1 MRAQR
6 LLVVTA
12 LFVAESA
19 YASCSH
25 LIPSGGKLARQ
36 QVSTAYT
43 ALIQCDRETAEKN
56 FKPFLVASGDVDTV
70 ATLARTAIDNEVYYP
85 VWSMLDDVPDYG
97 ARDDIAKSLGETCA
111 EHPNMVSFFQGA
123 YFGLGDR
130 QFGQWREALKHCEL
144 PSVITW
150 LEGTIAAPPKQT
162 YDKKYNTVME
172 AYIEHKQA
180 DALPVLQGAATTVAA
195 AEGPLQQ
202 ILDQMTRAMRPSG
215 FGATLSDEALNTLAD
230 ALGAVGEA
238 STPSAAKQVAETLY
252 QLGREGQA
260 ASLLPI
266 IYADRLQQDQTLL
279 YGAAA
284 IETCGKDHVVH
295 WHTVTEPGTLWSI
308 QAAVEETARA
318 SKARLKCTSDEPW
331 TVLVT
336 TEPYASRADVASWAE
351 TLAAPYEANGGTVKL
366 KEEKTLRLK

>member
-1 MRAQR
+1 MRAAH
-6 LLVVTA
+6 LLIVSA
-12 LFVAESA
+12 LFFTQSA
-19 YASCSH
+19 YAGCSH
-25 LIPSGGKLARQ
+25 LIPSAGKLARS
-36 QVSTAYT
+36 QVSSTYK
-43 ALIQCDRETAEKN
+43 ALIACDREAAEKN
-56 FKPFLVASGDVDTV
+56 FKPFLVAAGDVDTV

-97 ARDDIAKSLGETCA
+97 ARDDIAKSLGASCG

-130 QFGQWREALKHCEL
+130 QFGQWREALKYCDL

-150 LEGTIAAPPKQT
+150 LEATIGAPPKQI

-180 DALPVLQGAATTVAA
+180 DALPVLQGAASKVAA

-215 FGATLSDEALNTLAD
+215 FGTSLSDEALDTLVD
-230 ALGAVGEA
+230 ALGAVGAA
-238 STPSAAKQVAETLY
+238 STPASAKLVAESLY
-252 QLGREGQA
+252 QLGRESQA
-260 ASLLPI
+260 AGLLPI
-266 IYADRLQQDQTLL
+266 IYADRLQQDKTLL

-295 WHTVTEPGTLWSI
+295 WHAVTEPGTLWSI
-308 QAAVEETARA
+308 
-318 SKARLKCTSDEPW
+318 
-331 TVLVT
+331 
-336 TEPYASRADVASWAE
+336 
-351 TLAAPYEANGGTVKL
+351 
-366 KEEKTLRLK
+366 

>member
-1 MRAQR
+1 MRAAHV
-6 LLVVTA
+6 LIVSA
-12 LFVAESA
+12 LFIAEGA
-19 YASCSH
+19 YAGCSH

-36 QVSTAYT
+36 QVSSAYT
-43 ALIQCDRETAEKN
+43 ALIACDREAAEKN

-70 ATLARTAIDNEVYYP
+70 AALARTAIDNEVYYP
-85 VWSMLDDVPDYG
+85 VWSMLDDVPDYS
-97 ARDDIAKSLGETCA
+97 ARDDIAKSLGSTCDA
-111 EHPNMVSFFQGA
+111 HPNMVSFFQGA

-130 QFGQWREALKHCEL
+130 QFGQWREALKQCEL
-144 PSVITW
+144 PSVIQW
-150 LEGTIAAPPKQT
+150 LEDTIGAPPKQT

-180 DALPVLQGAATTVAA
+180 DALPALQGAAAKVAA

-202 ILDQMTRAMRPSG
+202 ILDQMTRSMRPSG
-215 FGATLSDEALNTLAD
+215 FGATLSDEALDTLTE
-230 ALGAVGEA
+230 ALGEVGTA
-238 STPSAAKQVAETLY
+238 STPSAAKVVAETLY
-252 QLGREGQA
+252 QLGRESQA

-266 IYADRLQQDQTLL
+266 IYADRLQQDKTLL

-295 WHTVTEPGTLWSI
+295 WNTVTEPGSLWSI
-308 QAAVEETARA
+308 QAAVEDTARA
-318 SKARLKCTSDEPW
+318 SKPRLKCTSEEPW

-336 TEPYASRADVASWAE
+336 TEPYAERAEVQAWAE
-351 TLAAPYEANGGTVKL
+351 KLADPYEAAGGVVKL